1 MSVQLHAPLSFQH
14 SNKLTTQT
22 KFSKAAAN
30 YTSHANVQ
38 KQAAAHLFKMMASKH
53 QQGTCLDL
61 GAGPLVNT
69 ALLKTHFDTVLA
81 MDLSHS
87 MLSTEQ
93 NPHCLKV
100 CADMDNLPLQQN
112 SLDCVF
118 SNFAMQWS
126 ADLEVLLKS
135 LFYSLK
141 TVFYKYFLT
150 IRINLAHRLQY
161 PLCKRNAKAKQR
173 RIMSTT
179 ALQMKTN
186 DQATQ
191 SDFDNLVKFVRVRSQ
206 ANARFVEFDFAIGD
220 PKLFIELVLP
230 QRAFEA
236 FCTTNQ
242 VVHMTEEEGQIVDA
256 EFDKWRYGEETLMAK
271 NHDRING

>member
-1 MSVQLHAPLSFQH
+1 
-14 SNKLTTQT
+14 
-22 KFSKAAAN
+22 
-30 YTSHANVQ
+30 
-38 KQAAAHLFKMMASKH
+38 
-53 QQGTCLDL
+53 
-61 GAGPLVNT
+61 
-69 ALLKTHFDTVLA
+69 
-81 MDLSHS
+81 
-87 MLSTEQ
+87 
-93 NPHCLKV
+93 
-100 CADMDNLPLQQN
+100 
-112 SLDCVF
+112 
-118 SNFAMQWS
+118 
-126 ADLEVLLKS
+126 
-135 LFYSLK
+135 
-141 TVFYKYFLT
+141 
-150 IRINLAHRLQY
+150 
-161 PLCKRNAKAKQR
+161 
-173 RIMSTT
+173 MSTT

-186 DQATQ
+186 DQAAQ